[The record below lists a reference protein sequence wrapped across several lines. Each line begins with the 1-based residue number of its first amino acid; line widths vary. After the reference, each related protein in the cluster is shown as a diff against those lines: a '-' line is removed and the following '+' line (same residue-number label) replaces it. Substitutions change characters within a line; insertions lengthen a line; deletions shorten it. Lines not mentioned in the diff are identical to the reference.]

1 MNKRRDK
8 IIRRLMCLAVSA
20 GMIIT
25 GIPVQ
30 AEEFEA
36 PADYESLFSSGEE
49 NDYTGSDAFESG
61 TEPSKTVS
69 STPVPGENIPPT
81 PTPAPDSAKD
91 AESEDTE
98 NKTEKVTPA
107 PTGELTPTPAQ
118 TVTPT
123 PTEIPK
129 TASVPDFDPEKEILV
144 RYIDGDGQEC
154 TDLEAQVV
162 EWDKAFTLP
171 HVPDQTAKD
180 IWKLEQEESLDDS
193 VTFDGGET
201 ITLKKEES
209 WDEFLQE
216 GVLYLYMPQKYT
228 VCLYNNSGTAVF
240 PSGELKIYEG
250 NDVTLP
256 DITGTLYIN
265 YGWTDI
271 PGSAEVKYPLN
282 SSCRITRDQNFYI
295 IRRAALQMTFLSQNG
310 KTSSVF
316 QALNLKIGKGLT
328 FQIPEVPQYPGYQNL
343 GWSLKKNAAQADYQP
358 GQTIKASKSLTLY
371 AVRKKYP
378 YKIVFNNNSGTSTS
392 TAYTSLTMYA
402 TKNQMITLPELPKAA
417 GYQNLG
423 WTTEKNSRV
432 PLYEAGSQIQITK
445 NTRLYAVRKKNQYY
459 TVQFK
464 RGDGTTS
471 AAYKKLTMT
480 VEEGTTITFPEV
492 PSKSGYVSIGWSS
505 RKNSETAT
513 RKTQYTVSRNITFYS
528 VQKKEVQV
536 ILHKNNGDIYSRI
549 SVQKGGTCKLPGVK
563 NASGYTF
570 MGWSTKP
577 MQSVSPEY
585 EPEETITVNSTIDLY
600 AVVFNRS
607 TETELSADDLPQV
620 NFYKYR
626 RVVFVGD
633 SRTEYMRNVLTA
645 LDKNVI
651 SNTEFICEAGK
662 GLSWMRSTGYSK
674 LYKLVENDSNS
685 ILGRKTAVIFN
696 LGVNDMQNY
705 KEYVAYYNMIAPI
718 LEKHGCELY
727 FMSVNPINRKMLPNA
742 NRADRSE
749 AKLRSFNEYLR
760 TNLVSTYNYI
770 DMYSYLKQTGYSFA
784 KDSNGVS
791 TVDDGLHY
799 TTTTYKR
806 IYAQCLKS
814 LKGY

>member
-1 MNKRRDK
+1 
-8 IIRRLMCLAVSA
+8 MCLAVSVSVIMA
-20 GMIIT
+20 

-30 AEEFEA
+30 AAEFEA
-36 PADYESLFSSGEE
+36 PADYESLFSSGEDS
-49 NDYTGSDAFESG
+49 DYADDDKFESG
-61 TEPSKTVS
+61 TVPSQTISSVAASGTKITPTPTV
-69 STPVPGENIPPT
+69 TPVPIQNPT
-81 PTPAPDSAKD
+81 SDDS
-91 AESEDTE
+91 EISRE
-98 NKTEKVTPA
+98 
-107 PTGELTPTPAQ
+107 

-123 PTEIPK
+123 PTEMLTPVP
-129 TASVPDFDPEKEILV
+129 TQTVTPVPTETPDLAVASVPDFDPEKEILI
-144 RYIDGDGQEC
+144 RYIDGEGKEC
-154 TDLEAQVV
+154 TELEPVVV
-162 EWDKAFTLP
+162 EWDKVFTLP
-171 HVPDQTAKD
+171 HVPDQEAKD
-180 IWKLEQEESLDDS
+180 VWKLEQEESLDNS
-193 VTFDGGET
+193 VTFDGGESV
-201 ITLKKEES
+201 TLKKEES
-209 WDEFLQE
+209 WDEFLKD

-228 VCLYNNSGTAVF
+228 VCLYNNSGTSVF
-240 PSGELKIYEG
+240 PSGEIKVYEG

-256 DITGTLYIN
+256 DIAGTLYIN

-282 SSCRITRDQNFYI
+282 FSYRITKDQNFYI
-295 IRRAALQMTFLSQNG
+295 IRRASLQMTFLSQNG
-310 KTSSVF
+310 KTSSAF

-328 FQIPEVPQYPGYQNL
+328 FQIPDVPEYPGYQNL
-343 GWSLKKNAAQADYQP
+343 GWSLKKNASQADYQA
-358 GQTIKASKSLTLY
+358 GQTIKASKNLTLY

-378 YKIVFNNNSGTSTS
+378 YKVIFNNNSSTS

-402 TKNQMITLPELPKAA
+402 FKNDVVTLPELPKAS

-423 WTTEKNSRV
+423 WTTVKNSTT
-432 PLYEAGSQIQITK
+432 PLYEAGSQMKITK

-464 RGDGTTS
+464 RGDGATS
-471 AAYKKLTMT
+471 AAYKQLSVT
-480 VEEGTTITFPEV
+480 VEEGTTITFPAV
-492 PSKSGYVSIGWSS
+492 PARSGYVNIGWSS
-505 RKNSETAT
+505 RKNSATAT
-513 RKTQYTVSRNITFYS
+513 KKTQYTVSRNITFYA

-536 ILHKNNGDIYSRI
+536 ILHKNNGAVYST
-549 SVQKGGTCKLPGVK
+549 VAVEKGGTYELPGVR

-577 MQSVSPEY
+577 MQSVNPEY
-585 EPEETITVNSTIDLY
+585 EAEETITVNKTIDLY

-607 TETELSADDLPQV
+607 TETGLSADDLPQV
-620 NFYKYR
+620 NFYKYKK
-626 RVVFVGD
+626 VIFVGD
-633 SRTEYMRNVLTA
+633 SRTQYMQNVLNA

-662 GLSWMRSTGYSK
+662 GLSWMRSTGYAK
-674 LYKLVENDSNS
+674 LYKLIENDSNS

-749 AKLRSFNEYLR
+749 ATLRNFNEYLQK
-760 TNLVSTYNYI
+760 NLTSAYNYI
-770 DMYSYLKQTGYSFA
+770 DMYSYLKQNGYSFA

-799 TTTTYKR
+799 TAATYKR

>member
-1 MNKRRDK
+1 
-8 IIRRLMCLAVSA
+8 
-20 GMIIT
+20 
-25 GIPVQ
+25 
-30 AEEFEA
+30 
-36 PADYESLFSSGEE
+36 
-49 NDYTGSDAFESG
+49 
-61 TEPSKTVS
+61 
-69 STPVPGENIPPT
+69 
-81 PTPAPDSAKD
+81 
-91 AESEDTE
+91 
-98 NKTEKVTPA
+98 
-107 PTGELTPTPAQ
+107 
-118 TVTPT
+118 
-123 PTEIPK
+123 
-129 TASVPDFDPEKEILV
+129 
-144 RYIDGDGQEC
+144 
-154 TDLEAQVV
+154 
-162 EWDKAFTLP
+162 
-171 HVPDQTAKD
+171 
-180 IWKLEQEESLDDS
+180 
-193 VTFDGGET
+193 
-201 ITLKKEES
+201 
-209 WDEFLQE
+209 
-216 GVLYLYMPQKYT
+216 
-228 VCLYNNSGTAVF
+228 
-240 PSGELKIYEG
+240 
-250 NDVTLP
+250 
-256 DITGTLYIN
+256 
-265 YGWTDI
+265 
-271 PGSAEVKYPLN
+271 
-282 SSCRITRDQNFYI
+282 
-295 IRRAALQMTFLSQNG
+295 
-310 KTSSVF
+310 
-316 QALNLKIGKGLT
+316 
-328 FQIPEVPQYPGYQNL
+328 
-343 GWSLKKNAAQADYQP
+343 
-358 GQTIKASKSLTLY
+358 
-371 AVRKKYP
+371 
-378 YKIVFNNNSGTSTS
+378 
-392 TAYTSLTMYA
+392 
-402 TKNQMITLPELPKAA
+402 MITLPELPKAA

-633 SRTEYMRNVLTA
+633 SRTEYMQNVLTA